1 MRMVYE
7 GSADEKEYEGNY
19 RKRAFNRTA
28 NIIS

>member
-1 MRMVYE
+1 MRTVQE
-7 GSADEKEYEGNY
+7 GSTNEKEYEGNY